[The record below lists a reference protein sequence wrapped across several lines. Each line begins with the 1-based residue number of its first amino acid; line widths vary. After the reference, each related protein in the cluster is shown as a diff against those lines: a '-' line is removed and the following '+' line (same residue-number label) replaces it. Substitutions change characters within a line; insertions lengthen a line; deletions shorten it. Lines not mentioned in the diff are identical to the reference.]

1 MPKSISQVLTLHN
14 KFFLYSPFIGLISNL
29 PDKKLYKRKYKMK
42 KILALVAAS
51 LLSLSSF
58 AENTF
63 HVGAFF
69 PVTILDIDGESVV
82 AETAGAA
89 FDFTHVAD
97 CGFTF
102 KAGAGYGFGLSD
114 IEDAKGDNLT
124 WFDLDFSAGFGGSFI
139 HDEKMTLSLL
149 GDIGLRIQGGGESA
163 DGNSVD
169 YIPVMFYFGP
179 EVSFTY
185 RFTPHVGLFANLGVF
200 YAIGSTS
207 AEITSAGETFSDDL
221 STSGFIVQ
229 PKLGV
234 AFTL

>member
-1 MPKSISQVLTLHN
+1 
-14 KFFLYSPFIGLISNL
+14 
-29 PDKKLYKRKYKMK
+29 MK

-51 LLSLSSF
+51 LLSFSSF

-102 KAGAGYGFGLSD
+102 KAGAGFGFGLSD
-114 IEDAKGDNLT
+114 IEDAKGDDLT

-163 DGNSVD
+163 DGNGVD

-207 AEITSAGETFSDDL
+207 VELKTASETVSDDL

-229 PKLGV
+229 PKFGV

>member
-1 MPKSISQVLTLHN
+1 M
-14 KFFLYSPFIGLISNL
+14 
-29 PDKKLYKRKYKMK
+29 MK

-63 HVGAFF
+63 HVGVFF

-102 KAGAGYGFGLSD
+102 KAGAGCGFGLSD
-114 IEDAKGDNLT
+114 IEDTKGDNLT

-149 GDIGLRIQGGGESA
+149 GDIGLRIQGGGEESS
-163 DGNSVD
+163 DDWTGHNGVD

-207 AEITSAGETFSDDL
+207 AEITSAGETVSDDL

>member
-1 MPKSISQVLTLHN
+1 M
-14 KFFLYSPFIGLISNL
+14 
-29 PDKKLYKRKYKMK
+29 KKL
-42 KILALVAAS
+42 LALVAAS

-82 AETAGAA
+82 SETAGAA

-102 KAGAGYGFGLSD
+102 KAGAGCGFGLSD
-114 IEDAKGDNLT
+114 IEDTKGDSLT

-149 GDIGLRIQGGGESA
+149 GDIGLRIQGGGEESS
-163 DGNSVD
+163 DDRTGRNSVD
-169 YIPVMFYFGP
+169 YIPVCSILVRKFHSPTASHRM
-179 EVSFTY
+179 
-185 RFTPHVGLFANLGVF
+185 
-200 YAIGSTS
+200 
-207 AEITSAGETFSDDL
+207 
-221 STSGFIVQ
+221 SGFSQISEFSMRLAQ
-229 PKLGV
+229 HQSN
-234 AFTL
+234 